1 MAVSAAAARHVY
13 GQKAY
18 AAAAAGAA
26 TPAVAVAVTAT
37 PAAREAGR
45 QAQPAT
51 MPPCQTQTSIRRT
64 VAHAAAKFC
73 SISLQKYVK
82 C

>member
-18 AAAAAGAA
+18 AAAA

-45 QAQPAT
+45 LAQPAT

-64 VAHAAAKFC
+64 VAHAAKFR